1 MKSKTTGILALI
13 VTIATYIWVTGVLL
27 DVILNG
33 SVDTFEHAIAYVSN
47 PNILFYVNYMNVSLL
62 TIFTSMLFAS
72 IYEYFKKSLYIWATI
87 GILFVPIYCTLNLI
101 AYLSQITIVPRV
113 LELADTV
120 EYQTSAQ
127 LLAGLLVQNWDG
139 SAISVINLLAYAL
152 LGIPSIIYG
161 SALLMVDR
169 IGSIAGSLLV
179 LSGAASILAF
189 VGVILQNS
197 TLASMTLV
205 SGFIYAV
212 ALIFITIF
220 FLKLP
225 NTKGQ

>member
-1 MKSKTTGILALI
+1 MKAKTTRILALI
-13 VTIATYIWVTGVLL
+13 VTVATYIWVTGVIL

-33 SVDTFEHAIAYVSN
+33 PVETFEQALAHVSD
-47 PNILFYVNYMNVSLL
+47 PGRLFYVNYMNVSLL
-62 TIFTSMLFAS
+62 TIFTSMLFAG
-72 IYEYFKKSLYIWATI
+72 IYEYFKKSLYVWATI

-101 AYLSQITIVPRV
+101 VYLSQITIVPRV
-113 LELADTV
+113 LALADTV
-120 EYQTSAQ
+120 EYQTSAK

-161 SALLMVDR
+161 SALVKVDR
-169 IGSIAGSLLV
+169 IGTIAGSLLA
-179 LSGAASILAF
+179 LSGVSSILAF
-189 VGVILQNS
+189 IGVILQNS
-197 TLASMTLV
+197 TLASITLV

-220 FLKLP
+220 FLRVP
-225 NTKGQ
+225 DTAGQ